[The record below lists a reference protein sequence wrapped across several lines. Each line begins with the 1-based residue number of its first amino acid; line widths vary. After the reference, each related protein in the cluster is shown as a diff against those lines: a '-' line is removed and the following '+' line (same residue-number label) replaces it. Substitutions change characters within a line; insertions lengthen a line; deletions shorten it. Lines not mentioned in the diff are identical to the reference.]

1 MYGVGEGCGAGLAQ
15 YGVPCARLIIR
26 VDVFGFSCGIFVSSE
41 EPSDSLSCWEE
52 TPSSGYSLMV
62 VRCKCPHVFYS
73 STRGSDTARHLRPR
87 PSSTKAAITVFV
99 CCNLLFCLIKK
110 LYFLLANLPRML
122 MFDWQGLF
130 RNYGNIFLPVLQPHL
145 EQLASDPHESA
156 QRCVCEITAG
166 LIRGSKHWSFSKVP
180 QKHAAHKHSENT
192 HRTVSVPTSSP
203 HVAEFVTRVLERLKP
218 LTSEP
223 EIHNHVHEEN
233 TQEADER
240 TQAVKL
246 LKTGQIGM
254 QE

>member
-1 MYGVGEGCGAGLAQ
+1 M
-15 YGVPCARLIIR
+15 LI
-26 VDVFGFSCGIFVSSE
+26 
-41 EPSDSLSCWEE
+41 
-52 TPSSGYSLMV
+52 
-62 VRCKCPHVFYS
+62 
-73 STRGSDTARHLRPR
+73 
-87 PSSTKAAITVFV
+87 
-99 CCNLLFCLIKK
+99 
-110 LYFLLANLPRML
+110 
-122 MFDWQGLF
+122 FDWQGLF
-130 RNYGNIFLPVLQPHL
+130 RNYGNIFLPVLRPHL

-166 LIRGSKHWSFSKVP
+166 LIRGGQVM
-180 QKHAAHKHSENT
+180 AASLPFDQDSAEQHHYVALPHT
-192 HRTVSVPTSSP
+192 RPTSSP
-203 HVAEFVTRVLERLKP
+203 HVAEFVTLVLERLKP